1 MIEEEL
7 AAVWRQVSGESLTP
21 GAVTVSGDESV
32 LPGPFRVAAAAAAS
46 VGVATLAAAELL
58 RLRGIEPPPVE
69 VEIRHA
75 VAAFHSERHLR
86 VDGEVPGELWAPL
99 TGDYLATDGW
109 VRLHCNYPRHVSAV
123 CWGLGAAATREA
135 VTEAVAKRRAREVQ
149 EAVIAAGG
157 AAALMRTRQD
167 WLNHPQGAAVAG
179 QPLVELHQT
188 GSAPPKRLFESD
200 RPLGGVRV
208 LELTHVIAGPVAGR
222 VLAAHGADVLHIG
235 AAHLP
240 RIDPLWIDT
249 GLGKRSAFTDL
260 TQDAGRARLRK
271 LLAKA
276 DVFVQSFRPGA
287 LARWGFSPEELADE
301 FPGLITLDLSAYGP
315 SGPWR
320 NRRGFDSLVQLATGI
335 AAHAGLDRPHPLP
348 AQALDHATGWLAAA
362 TVMTALR
369 RAVTDGGGWRGQV
382 ALARTAE
389 WLESLGRREITDT
402 GYTADDLLAKL
413 PSPYGEL
420 TCVPVP
426 GANPQWTE
434 GTRLP
439 GTDRPSW

>member
-1 MIEEEL
+1 MIDEEL
-7 AAVWRQVSGESLTP
+7 AAVWRQVSGESLP
-21 GAVTVSGDESV
+21 PVAVAVSGDESV
-32 LPGPFRVAAAAAAS
+32 LPGPFRVGAAASVS

-69 VEIRHA
+69 VDAGHA
-75 VAAFHSERHLR
+75 AAAFHSERHLK
-86 VDGEVPGELWAPL
+86 VDGEVPGALWAPL
-99 TGDYLATDGW
+99 SGDYLAADGW

-123 CWGLGAAATREA
+123 CWGLGAPATREA
-135 VTEAVAKRRAREVQ
+135 LTEAVAKRRAREVQ
-149 EAVIAAGG
+149 EAVVAAGG
-157 AAALMRTRQD
+157 AAALLRTRQD
-167 WLNHPQGAAVAG
+167 WLDHPQGEAVAG
-179 QPLVELHQT
+179 QPLVELRQT
-188 GSAPPKRLFESD
+188 GSAPPKRLFDSD

-240 RIDPLWIDT
+240 RIDPLWMDT

-276 DVFVQSFRPGA
+276 DVFIQSFRPGA
-287 LARWGFSPEELADE
+287 LARWGFSPEDLADE
-301 FPGLITLDLSAYGP
+301 FPGLITLDLSAWGQR
-315 SGPWR
+315 GPWR
-320 NRRGFDSLVQLATGI
+320 NRRGFDSLVQMATGI
-335 AAHAGLDRPHPLP
+335 AAHAGLDQPRPLP
-348 AQALDHATGWLAAA
+348 AQALDHATGWLGAA

-382 ALARTAE
+382 ALAHTAE
-389 WLESLGRREITDT
+389 WLESLGRRETTGT
-402 GYTADDLLAKL
+402 GYAVDGLLGKL
-413 PSPYGEL
+413 PSAYGEL
-420 TCVPVP
+420 TYVTVP